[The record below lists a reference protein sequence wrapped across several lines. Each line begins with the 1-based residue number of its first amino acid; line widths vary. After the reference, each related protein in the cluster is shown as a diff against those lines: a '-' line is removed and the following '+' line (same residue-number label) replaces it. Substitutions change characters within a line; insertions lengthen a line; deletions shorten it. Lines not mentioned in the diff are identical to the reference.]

1 MNPQGV
7 RKPAW
12 FAYKYLNALGEQEL
26 EGGDEQTIIT
36 RDERGV
42 QVLTWTY
49 EPPRDQNIS
58 NRPYFRQVRPSPPA
72 PPLVLRFR
80 GMAPGE
86 HAVAVRRVGFRHNDA
101 YTAWLEM
108 GLPQTLDED
117 QVAQLHALTA
127 DQPEVMPMTIGA
139 DGEGSLTLPMD
150 VHDVVLVEIE
160 ALRAP

>member
-1 MNPQGV
+1 
-7 RKPAW
+7 
-12 FAYKYLNALGEQEL
+12 
-26 EGGDEQTIIT
+26 
-36 RDERGV
+36 
-42 QVLTWTY
+42 
-49 EPPRDQNIS
+49 
-58 NRPYFRQVRPSPPA
+58 
-72 PPLVLRFR
+72 
-80 GMAPGE
+80 MAPGE